1 MADELSAPL
10 LGKKA
15 RQQRAKAQGGRW
27 TFPVA
32 RISLLA
38 VLVIIVAVAIRVMV
52 VEDPNGGRPAAEV
65 PISST
70 RDGNPLTAT
79 VSDSA
84 ATGPVTITADP
95 EEIEVPA
102 LANGPSITTVTDDL
116 IEANSILLLDAAGVV
131 ADLAEDT
138 ENGPIPRIAADGR
151 TPFGIYGKPTPAEAR
166 SGLIPLAIVV
176 TGLGLNEQGTL
187 DAVDRLPKDVTLAF
201 APYGKS
207 LERTTGAARAAGHE
221 LFLEVPLEPFDYPD
235 NDPGPET
242 LLTGQPA
249 RANLEKFYWLLGRFG
264 GYAGIINYMGARFTA
279 SAADFAPMMEEVAAR
294 GLGYIDDGSSNR
306 SLASQL
312 AATNAVP
319 FSRADLMLDGNP
331 TRAAILVQLADL
343 EQKASAQGGAIG
355 IVSALPVSVQTVAE
369 WAEGLEDR
377 GYVLVPAS
385 TLMGGS

>member
-1 MADELSAPL
+1 LAEELSAPL
-10 LGKKA
+10 LNKKA
-15 RQQRAKAQGGRW
+15 RQQRAKAQAGRW
-27 TFPVA
+27 HFPLARVA
-32 RISLLA
+32 FLA
-38 VLVIIVAVAIRVMV
+38 VLVIVGAVAIRVMV
-52 VEDPNGGRPAAEV
+52 VDDPNGGRPEAQV

-79 VSDSA
+79 VTDV
-84 ATGPVTITADP
+84 TPGEPVTITADP
-95 EEIEVPA
+95 EHITPPA
-102 LANGPSITTVTDDL
+102 VDGPSITTVTDEL
-116 IEANSILLLDAAGVV
+116 IAANSIMMLESTGVV
-131 ADLAEDT
+131 ADLAEET
-138 ENGPIPRIAADGR
+138 ANGPLPRIASDGR
-151 TPFGIYGKPTPAEAR
+151 TPFNVYGKPTPADVTIGKVR
-166 SGLIPLAIVV
+166 VAIVV

-187 DAVDRLPKDVTLAF
+187 DAVDRLPQDVTLAF
-201 APYGKS
+201 APYGRS

-221 LFLEVPLEPFDYPD
+221 LYLEVPLEPFDYPD

-264 GYAGIINYMGARFTA
+264 GYAGVINYMGARFTA

-312 AATNAVP
+312 AETNSVP

-331 TRAAILVQLADL
+331 TRAAILVQLAAL
-343 EQKASAQGGAIG
+343 EEKATANGGAIG
-355 IVSALPVSVQTVAE
+355 IVSALPVSVQTIAE

-377 GYVLVPAS
+377 GYMLVPAS
-385 TLMGGS
+385 TLMNGT